1 MKFSSHLLSIK
12 CESFYVLAYD
22 MYQKKKLPFVALE
35 LRCFD
40 SSQDPYLY
48 ENKVAFFMNVT

>member
-1 MKFSSHLLSIK
+1 
-12 CESFYVLAYD
+12 